1 MAANVESANEMTPTV
16 VSMVSG
22 ALLKEKMP
30 FFAQSMFLI
39 KLFVE
44 IPNMRSGRT

>member
-1 MAANVESANEMTPTV
+1 MAANVESTNEITPMV

-22 ALLKEKMP
+22 ALLKEKIP

-44 IPNMRSGRT
+44 LPNIRSGLT